1 MPSGMPPQMRA
12 KYAALKDGLSQLGS
26 ALVAFS
32 GGVDS
37 SLVAFVAAQALGE
50 KALAVTSASASLKR
64 RDLQLAKRLAE
75 QWGMRHR
82 VILTDELAK
91 PAYRAN
97 PVNRCFHCKT
107 SLYASMRELAAE
119 EGFAHIA
126 NGTNLDDLDDHRPGL
141 KAAAD
146 FAVQSPLV
154 DAGFAKA
161 DVRLLAAALGLDN
174 ADKPQSACLSS
185 RFPYGAPIDEQRLA
199 QVERAEN
206 ALADL
211 GFAQCRVRH
220 HEQLAR
226 LEIAQQDMDRAF
238 QLRGDLEAAV
248 KACGYRFVALD
259 LSGFRSGALNAGLID
274 ALDLTGRESLQRGSA
289 RGNPSHEKSL
299 QPGSARGNPP
309 HENSPQPGSARGSP
323 SHKN

>member
-1 MPSGMPPQMRA
+1 MKPSLRNSPPPDLPQRLRD
-12 KYAALKDGLSQLGS
+12 KYAALKDGLGQLGS
-26 ALVAFS
+26 LVVAFS

-37 SLVAFVAAQALGE
+37 SLVAFVAAQALDA

-82 VILTDELAK
+82 VILTDELSK
-91 PAYRAN
+91 SAYRAN
-97 PVNRCFHCKT
+97 PTDRCFHCKT
-107 SLYASMRELAAE
+107 SLYAALQELAAT

-126 NGTNLDDLDDHRPGL
+126 NGANLDDLKDHRPGL

-146 FAVQSPLV
+146 FSVRSPLV
-154 DAGFAKA
+154 ETGFAKA

-174 ADKPQSACLSS
+174 AEKPQSACLSS

-199 QVERAEN
+199 QVEQAEN

-226 LEIAQQDMDRAF
+226 LEIAEGEMPRAF
-238 QLRGDLEAAV
+238 ALRSALEAAV

-259 LSGFRSGALNAGLID
+259 LTGFRSGSLNAGLID
-274 ALDLTGRESLQRGSA
+274 AINLTGED
-289 RGNPSHEKSL
+289 
-299 QPGSARGNPP
+299 
-309 HENSPQPGSARGSP
+309 
-323 SHKN
+323 